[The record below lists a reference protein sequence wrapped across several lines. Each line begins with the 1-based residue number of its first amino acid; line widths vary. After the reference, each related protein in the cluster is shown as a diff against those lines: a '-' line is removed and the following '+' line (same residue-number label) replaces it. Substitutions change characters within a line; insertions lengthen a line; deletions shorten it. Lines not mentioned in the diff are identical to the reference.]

1 MQGSPLVQIPH
12 PHMQRLQMEI
22 SLYLLLTVPSKT
34 DSFVTFSVHVNSNL
48 LFSFNLLYG
57 HYIDSLAGPCPNLEY
72 HCRHILNYVLCCWL
86 RNCSKKV
93 SVFKVIRCWINGG
106 LLYAEWEAAI
116 QQCGALFDS
125 TISLHHQA
133 LRCLSV
139 GHFKL
144 RELYVHCTI
153 SCEI

>member
-1 MQGSPLVQIPH
+1 MQGSPLVQI

-22 SLYLLLTVPSKT
+22 SLHLLLTVPSKT
-34 DSFVTFSVHVNSNL
+34 NTFMTFSVHVNSSL

-57 HYIDSLAGPCPNLEY
+57 HCIDSLAGPCPNLEY
-72 HCRHILNYVLCCWL
+72 HSRHILNCVLCCWL
-86 RNCSKKV
+86 RKCSKKF
-93 SVFKVIRCWINGG
+93 SVFKIIRCCINGG
-106 LLYAEWEAAI
+106 LLYAESEAAI

-125 TISLHHQA
+125 TISLHYQA

-144 RELYVHCTI
+144 RELCIHCTH
-153 SCEI
+153 SCEN